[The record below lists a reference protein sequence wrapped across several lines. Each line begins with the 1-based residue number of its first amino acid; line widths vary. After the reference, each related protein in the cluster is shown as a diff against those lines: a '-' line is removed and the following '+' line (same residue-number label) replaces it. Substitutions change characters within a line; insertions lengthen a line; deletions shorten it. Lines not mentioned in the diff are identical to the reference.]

1 MESAGLLT
9 TYLNF
14 DSDEI
19 NQLSEMRTSEYHNGS
34 KSEVE
39 LDPDDQVI
47 DRRPGTPFRSWLPSA
62 PLGDSSLAAVTDFHS
77 PHHPGSPGPFFNI
90 SQTRHSHLVSLLSKC
105 RGKIPNFTLPSR
117 HALTRYLTSFWETF
131 HPQMPFI
138 HLPTT
143 SFEDFSLEEILG
155 FSSMG
160 AQYRFEHR
168 VAETLFFA
176 GQALVLDKI
185 RNIEGETT
193 TRTSYLR
200 RQRSYGLRSVEWSI
214 TRSISSSI
222 STAEQGN
229 DCFEAELC
237 RQNSLVGIVRSSLT
251 LMAYSAWES
260 PGLVEESMRLRNV
273 VIECLEKLGMRET
286 NTSATSDT
294 WVDWA
299 RAECC
304 RRAQLVAY
312 CFVHTLG
319 LAYNH
324 PPAVMASN
332 ILLRLPCATVE
343 WGSAT
348 EEEWKAQ
355 HATSIPQMSYKEA
368 LSLLL
373 RNRRGPSERPLLTPL
388 GSYMVLHG
396 LIQQIDLLRE
406 LSELKVRGSSVN
418 GYEEIE

>member
-1 MESAGLLT
+1 MDSAGLLT

-19 NQLSEMRTSEYHNGS
+19 NQQSEEHTSEYHNRS
-34 KSEVE
+34 NNEVE
-39 LDPDDQVI
+39 LDPDHQAV
-47 DRRPGTPFRSWLPSA
+47 DRHSGTPFRSWLPSA
-62 PLGDSSLAAVTDFHS
+62 PLGDSSLATVTDFHS
-77 PHHPGSPGPFFNI
+77 PHHPRSPSPFFNI
-90 SQTRHSHLVSLLSKC
+90 SQTRYSHIVTLVSKC
-105 RGKIPNFTLPSR
+105 RAKIPNFTLPSR

-138 HLPTT
+138 HWPTT
-143 SFEDFSLEEILG
+143 SFEEFSLEEILG
-155 FSSMG
+155 YSSMG
-160 AQYRFEHR
+160 AQYRFENR
-168 VAETLFFA
+168 VAESLFLA

-193 TRTSYLR
+193 TRTSFPHR
-200 RQRSYGLRSVEWSI
+200 PRNSRFPSNERSI

-222 STAEQGN
+222 PTPEHGQ
-229 DCFEAELC
+229 DCSDAELC
-237 RQNSLVGIVRSSLT
+237 RQDALVGILRSSLT
-251 LMAYSAWES
+251 LMVYSAWES
-260 PGLVEESMRLRNV
+260 PSLVQDSMRLRNV
-273 VIECLEKLGMRET
+273 VIECLKKLGMRET
-286 NTSATSDT
+286 NICPTSDT
-294 WVDWA
+294 WVGWA

-304 RRAQLVAY
+304 RRTQLVAY

-332 ILLRLPCATVE
+332 ILLRLPCASAE
-343 WGSAT
+343 WDSAT
-348 EEEWKAQ
+348 EEEWKAR
-355 HATSIPQMSYKEA
+355 HTTSIPQMSYKQA

-373 RNRRGPSERPLLTPL
+373 RNRRGSSERPVLTPL

-406 LSELKVRGSSVN
+406 LSELKVRGSSVV